1 MKRKSL
7 EIIPTHNSQRL
18 PASSRSISSLSD
30 PLAYMLSENKK
41 KSLLITSG
49 KIYISVAVF

>member
-7 EIIPTHNSQRL
+7 ESIPKHNAQRL

-30 PLAYMLSENKK
+30 PLAYMSSENKK
-41 KSLLITSG
+41 KSQLITSG